1 MKHSFEDY
9 LSKCLTVVW
18 YGIFLVGS
26 SALLLWLI
34 KLLLKVMG
42 VI

>member
-1 MKHSFEDY
+1 MKHSFEHY
-9 LSKCLTVVW
+9 LSKFLTVVW
-18 YGIFLVGS
+18 YGLLLVGS
-26 SALLLWLI
+26 SVLLLWLI